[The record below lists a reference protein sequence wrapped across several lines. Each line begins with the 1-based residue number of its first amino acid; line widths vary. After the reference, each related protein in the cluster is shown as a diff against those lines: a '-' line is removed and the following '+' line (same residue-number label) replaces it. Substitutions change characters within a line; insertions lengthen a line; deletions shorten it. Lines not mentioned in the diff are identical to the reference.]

1 MPLIERQP
9 DALANTYATSLFELA
24 LDRGGRELVEEIL
37 GELED
42 LLELARADRAFNE
55 FLASRVIAKKDR
67 EASLRAILQGKVQE
81 LTLSFLLLLNA
92 KERLTHLPAI
102 IGAFDQLVQT
112 LFGRVE
118 VDVFVPSPIE
128 ANQLAA
134 IRDRLSQLLKKEVIV
149 HPYAE
154 ASMIGGVKFRIGDRL
169 IDGSVATQLR
179 KVRERLAEHGA
190 ANLRAKADRAIEG
203 DVGGE

>member
-24 LDRGGRELVEEIL
+24 LDKGGRSLVEEIL

-42 LLELARADRAFNE
+42 LLELARADRGFNE
-55 FLASRVIAKKDR
+55 FLASRLIAKR
-67 EASLRAILQGKVQE
+67 ARAASLRTMFEGKIQQ
-81 LTLSFLLLLNA
+81 LTLSFMRLLNE
-92 KERLTHLPAI
+92 KERLAHLPAI
-102 IGAFDQLVQT
+102 VGAFDQLVQA

-118 VDVFVPSPIE
+118 VDVYMPEPIE
-128 ANQLAA
+128 TGELAS
-134 IRDRLSQLLKKEVIV
+134 IRDRLSAMLHKEVIV

-154 ASMIGGVKFRIGDRL
+154 PSMIGGVKFHIGDRL

-190 ANLRAKADRAIEG
+190 ANLRARAERAIEG
-203 DVGGE
+203 EIEGV